1 MNSRKMHARINLI
14 YTGIC
19 LRNNLFYRPE
29 LIDAPP
35 TMAMMAAPLV
45 GREELSHETNLR
57 EGCKNVWT
65 KLCEGG
71 GKSRGSK
78 GGQNHRTSRTLRCPP
93 PGASWRP
100 KNHTNLSPEPS
111 SSARTRARVPAM
123 WPCQPPKWP
132 REPAYKQR
140 QVSVVNIQLLQ
151 ATEAPNSRAVR
162 HRTVAREGTEQSR
175 GKAQNSRAGRHRTVA
190 REGTEQS
197 RGLQT
202 WTRGRAHRRLRE
214 EERRR

>member
-1 MNSRKMHARINLI
+1 MDLSFMSIWQ
-14 YTGIC
+14 
-19 LRNNLFYRPE
+19 RNNLFLQVQKLP
-29 LIDAPP
+29 APP
-35 TMAMMAAPLV
+35 RMAITVPPLA
-45 GREELSHETNLR
+45 GPEELSYETDLR
-57 EGCKNVWT
+57 QGRGNVWK

-123 WPCQPPKWP
+123 WPCQPPNRH

-140 QVSVVNIQLLQ
+140 QVS
-151 ATEAPNSRAVR
+151 
-162 HRTVAREGTEQSR
+162 
-175 GKAQNSRAGRHRTVA
+175 GKSEYNCCKRP
-190 REGTEQS
+190 
-197 RGLQT
+197 
-202 WTRGRAHRRLRE
+202 AHRRLRE